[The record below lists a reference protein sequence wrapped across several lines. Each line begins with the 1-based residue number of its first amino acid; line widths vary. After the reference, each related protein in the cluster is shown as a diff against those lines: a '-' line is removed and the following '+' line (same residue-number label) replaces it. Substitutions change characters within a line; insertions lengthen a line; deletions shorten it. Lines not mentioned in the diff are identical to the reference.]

1 MGRCL
6 ENDWSKIVTMTDPT
20 YINELPDELIGRVL
34 SFVTERDL
42 GRCRQVNR
50 RLYTIANDPYIL
62 TQFPHIYVDGFLFLK
77 EQIRSLCCWRALLKH
92 RRRLTSDTS
101 KQVAI
106 IRTLYE
112 DEDEDAIDLIDL
124 AVDLKNR
131 QAVDYLLSQE
141 DYKFIDSIDKAENE
155 NYHSLVKFLS
165 SNA

>member
-6 ENDWSKIVTMTDPT
+6 ENDWSKIVTMTH
-20 YINELPDELIGRVL
+20 ILPDELIGHVL

-42 GRCRQVNR
+42 GRCRQVNQ

-62 TQFPHIYVDGFLFLK
+62 TRFPHIYVDGFLFLK
-77 EQIRSLCCWRALLKH
+77 EQIHSLC
-92 RRRLTSDTS
+92 LTSDAS

-106 IRTLYE
+106 IRALYE
-112 DEDEDAIDLIDL
+112 DDDDIDLIDL

-141 DYKFIDSIDKAENE
+141 DYKFIDTIDKAENE

-165 SNA
+165 SSRVPF